1 MATDAEKV
9 VTEFCNAWP
18 RKNIDEL
25 LGFFTDDAVYH
36 NIPLEPAKGKAAIK
50 AVINTLVLPGVKSL
64 HFKVLRSAGN
74 GNVVFNERVD
84 VFDLDNGKTVSLPVA
99 GVFEVTGSNISA
111 WRDYFDPA
119 MYTKQMQ

>member
-36 NIPLEPAKGKAAIK
+36 NIPFEPARGKDAIRAAI
-50 AVINTLVLPGVKSL
+50 NTFLPMAKSL
-64 HFKVLRSAGN
+64 QFKVLKSASA

-84 VFDLDNGKTVSLPVA
+84 VFDLGGGKTISLPVA
-99 GVFEVTGSNISA
+99 GVFEITGSKISA
-111 WRDYFDPA
+111 WRDYFDMA
-119 MYTKQMQ
+119 MYTKQMS